1 MVLLSSIK
9 RAYCRIQNY
18 WAPSAS
24 SQSSLFLLLGGIGM
38 LFSIVSSPLQA
49 QNVVELLRF
58 ESAERTIYEQEPVQR
73 LIQARLTVD
82 GLAMVCDTA
91 YRYLDRSELLA
102 IGNLQIETEN
112 AIIWT
117 DSLRYF
123 SKNERSLL
131 RGRVIIEQE
140 NTRLFG
146 TSVDYNFEEKIAY
159 FTNGIRLVDSTGVL
173 TANRG
178 TYFEEQ
184 DSALFIE
191 HVQLLTEEEYAES
204 DFMTLARKSKRSYLS
219 GNVLI
224 DNLSDQQRIRA
235 DSIYADSTGF
245 RQLIGNAVIRTI
257 DFAANDTPDDPTPDI
272 NMPDINTPD
281 DPMPDINTPEIN
293 TPDDPAP
300 EINTDTISD
309 TTYVF
314 APIIKL
320 YDKDS
325 TFTFQSDSLSQS
337 WSTNFSTR
345 SDSLQYDS
353 ELEEF
358 TLTGQ
363 PIAWYDN
370 TELNAKTIIA
380 QTDSNELSLL
390 YLLNEAFVTVK
401 AEKSGRFNQLKA
413 DTVITR
419 FINGR
424 LHTMTL
430 EPNVTILY
438 FTQNEED
445 ENDGAIELNTPLAN
459 IRFVEDDIDELAAT
473 ASQGFVFEEDS
484 SLSLR
489 RLEGFRWSPNDRPIK
504 PSIDLEY
511 RFDAVPNEP
520 AFVLPIRFQQYVKD
534 KKSVNFN
541 PK

>member
-1 MVLLSSIK
+1 
-9 RAYCRIQNY
+9 
-18 WAPSAS
+18 
-24 SQSSLFLLLGGIGM
+24 M
-38 LFSIVSSPLQA
+38 LFSIVSRPLQA

-257 DFAANDTPDDPTPDI
+257 DSAANDA
-272 NMPDINTPD
+272 
-281 DPMPDINTPEIN
+281 
-293 TPDDPAP
+293 PDDPAP
-300 EINTDTISD
+300 EINTDTESD
-309 TTYVF
+309 TTFVF
-314 APIIKL
+314 APIIKV

-419 FINGR
+419 FMGGR

-489 RLEGFRWSPNDRPIK
+489 RLEGFRWSPNDRPSK

-520 AFVLPIRFQQYVKD
+520 AFIYPLRFQEYVND

>member
-9 RAYCRIQNY
+9 RAYCRKKNY
-18 WAPSAS
+18 WTPSAK
-24 SQSSLFLLLGGIGM
+24 SQRSLFLLLGGFGV
-38 LFSIVSSPLQA
+38 LFSLVCSPLQA

-82 GLAMVCDTA
+82 GLKMVCDTA

-123 SKNERSLL
+123 SKDERSLL

-140 NTRLFG
+140 NTGLFG

-191 HVQLLTEEEYAES
+191 HVQLLTEEDYAES

-224 DNLSDQQRIRA
+224 DNISNQQRIRA

-257 DFAANDTPDDPTPDI
+257 ESVVNDTPDNQTPDI
-272 NMPDINTPD
+272 NPPDINTLDDPTPD
-281 DPMPDINTPEIN
+281 DPMPETTPNIE
-293 TPDDPAP
+293 
-300 EINTDTISD
+300 SD
-309 TTYVF
+309 TTFVF
-314 APIIKL
+314 APRINI
-320 YDKDS
+320 YDQDS
-325 TFTFQSDSLSQS
+325 TFIFQSDSLSRS
-337 WSTNFSTR
+337 WSPNFSTR
-345 SDSLQYDS
+345 SDSLKYES
-353 ELEEF
+353 EFEQF

-390 YLLNEAFVTVK
+390 YLFNEAFVTVR

-419 FINGR
+419 FIDGR

-473 ASQGFVFEEDS
+473 ATQGFVFDEDS

-489 RLEGFRWSPNDRPIK
+489 RLEGFRWSPDDHPIK

-511 RFDAVPNEP
+511 RFEAVPNQP
-520 AFVLPIRFQQYVKD
+520 AFILPLRYQQYVND

-541 PK
+541 PN

>member
-1 MVLLSSIK
+1 
-9 RAYCRIQNY
+9 
-18 WAPSAS
+18 
-24 SQSSLFLLLGGIGM
+24 M
-38 LFSIVSSPLQA
+38 LFSIVSRPLQA

-257 DFAANDTPDDPTPDI
+257 DSAANDA
-272 NMPDINTPD
+272 
-281 DPMPDINTPEIN
+281 
-293 TPDDPAP
+293 PDDPAP
-300 EINTDTISD
+300 EINTDTESD
-309 TTYVF
+309 TTFVF
-314 APIIKL
+314 APIIKV

-363 PIAWYDN
+363 PIAWYEN

-390 YLLNEAFVTVK
+390 YLLNKAFVTVK

-419 FINGR
+419 FMGGR

-489 RLEGFRWSPNDRPIK
+489 RLEGFRWNPNDRPTK

-520 AFVLPIRFQQYVKD
+520 AFIYPLRFQEYVND

>member
-9 RAYCRIQNY
+9 CAYSRIKNC
-18 WAPSAS
+18 WAPAAN
-24 SQSSLFLLLGGIGM
+24 SQMSLFLLLGGIGA

-146 TSVDYNFEEKIAY
+146 RSVDYNFEEKIAY
-159 FTNGIRLVDSTGVL
+159 FTNGIRLEDSTGVL

-191 HVQLLTEEEYAES
+191 HVQLLSEEEYAES
-204 DFMTLARKSKRSYLS
+204 DFMTLARTTKRSYLS

-257 DFAANDTPDDPTPDI
+257 DSAANDTSDELTPDSNTPNESNPDIDTPDDPNPKS
-272 NMPDINTPD
+272 NTN
-281 DPMPDINTPEIN
+281 IE
-293 TPDDPAP
+293 
-300 EINTDTISD
+300 SD
-309 TTYVF
+309 TTFVF
-314 APIIKL
+314 APIINV

-390 YLLNEAFVTVK
+390 YLLNDAFVTVR
-401 AEKSGRFNQLKA
+401 AEESGRFNQLKA
-413 DTVITR
+413 DTIITR
-419 FINGR
+419 FKDGR
-424 LHTMTL
+424 LNTMTL

-438 FTQNEED
+438 FTQNQEN

-459 IRFVEDDIDELAAT
+459 IRFVEDDIDELTAA

-489 RLEGFRWSPNDRPIK
+489 RLEGFRWSPNNRPSK
-504 PSIDLEY
+504 PTIDLEY
-511 RFDAVPNEP
+511 RFDAVPTKPE
-520 AFVLPIRFQQYVKD
+520 FILPLRFQQYVKD

>member
-9 RAYCRIQNY
+9 RACCRIKNY
-18 WAPSAS
+18 WTPSANN
-24 SQSSLFLLLGGIGM
+24 QSSLFLLLGGIGV

-123 SKNERSLL
+123 SKDERSLL

-140 NTRLFG
+140 NTGLFG

-173 TANRG
+173 TANSG
-178 TYFEEQ
+178 TYFEKQ

-191 HVQLLTEEEYAES
+191 HVQLLTEEDYADS

-224 DNLSDQQRIRA
+224 HNISDQQRIRA

-257 DFAANDTPDDPTPDI
+257 ESAVNDTPEEPTLNINTPDINTLDDPTPEI
-272 NMPDINTPD
+272 TPDI
-281 DPMPDINTPEIN
+281 E
-293 TPDDPAP
+293 
-300 EINTDTISD
+300 SD
-309 TTYVF
+309 TTFVF
-314 APIIKL
+314 APHINI
-320 YDKDS
+320 YDQDS
-325 TFTFQSDSLSQS
+325 SFIFHSDSLSSS
-337 WSTNFSTR
+337 WSPNFSTR
-345 SDSLQYDS
+345 SDSLKYES
-353 ELEEF
+353 EFEQF

-380 QTDSNELSLL
+380 QTDSNKLSLL
-390 YLLNEAFVTVK
+390 YLFNEAFVTVR

-419 FINGR
+419 FIDGR
-424 LHTMTL
+424 LHTMNL

-438 FTQNEED
+438 FTKNEED

-459 IRFVEDDIDELAAT
+459 IRFVEDDVDELVAT
-473 ASQGFVFEEDS
+473 ATQGFVFEEDS

-489 RLEGFRWSPNDRPIK
+489 RLEGFRWSPDDRPIK

-511 RFDAVPNEP
+511 RFEAVPNQP
-520 AFVLPIRFQQYVKD
+520 AFILPLRYQQYVND
-534 KKSVNFN
+534 KKIVNFN
-541 PK
+541 PE

>member
-1 MVLLSSIK
+1 
-9 RAYCRIQNY
+9 
-18 WAPSAS
+18 
-24 SQSSLFLLLGGIGM
+24 M
-38 LFSIVSSPLQA
+38 LFSIVSRPLQA

-257 DFAANDTPDDPTPDI
+257 DSAANDA
-272 NMPDINTPD
+272 
-281 DPMPDINTPEIN
+281 
-293 TPDDPAP
+293 PDDPAP
-300 EINTDTISD
+300 EINTDTESD
-309 TTYVF
+309 TTFVF
-314 APIIKL
+314 APIIKV

-419 FINGR
+419 FMGGH

-489 RLEGFRWSPNDRPIK
+489 RLEGFRWSPNDRPSK

-520 AFVLPIRFQQYVKD
+520 AFIYPLRFQEYVND

>member
-9 RAYCRIQNY
+9 RTYCRVKNH
-18 WAPSAS
+18 WAPSAN
-24 SQSSLFLLLGGIGM
+24 SQRSLFLLLGGIGM
-38 LFSIVSSPLQA
+38 LFSIVSRPLQA

-191 HVQLLTEEEYAES
+191 HVQLHTEEEYAES

-235 DSIYADSTGF
+235 DSIYADSTDF

-257 DFAANDTPDDPTPDI
+257 DSAANDA
-272 NMPDINTPD
+272 
-281 DPMPDINTPEIN
+281 
-293 TPDDPAP
+293 PDDPAP
-300 EINTDTISD
+300 EINTDTESD
-309 TTYVF
+309 TTFVF
-314 APIIKL
+314 APIIKV

-419 FINGR
+419 FMGGR

-489 RLEGFRWSPNDRPIK
+489 RLEGFRWSPNDRPSK

-520 AFVLPIRFQQYVKD
+520 AFIYPLRFQQYVND

>member
-1 MVLLSSIK
+1 M
-9 RAYCRIQNY
+9 
-18 WAPSAS
+18 P
-24 SQSSLFLLLGGIGM
+24 
-38 LFSIVSSPLQA
+38 
-49 QNVVELLRF
+49 E
-58 ESAERTIYEQEPVQR
+58 
-73 LIQARLTVD
+73 
-82 GLAMVCDTA
+82 
-91 YRYLDRSELLA
+91 
-102 IGNLQIETEN
+102 
-112 AIIWT
+112 
-117 DSLRYF
+117 
-123 SKNERSLL
+123 
-131 RGRVIIEQE
+131 
-140 NTRLFG
+140 
-146 TSVDYNFEEKIAY
+146 
-159 FTNGIRLVDSTGVL
+159 
-173 TANRG
+173 
-178 TYFEEQ
+178 
-184 DSALFIE
+184 
-191 HVQLLTEEEYAES
+191 
-204 DFMTLARKSKRSYLS
+204 
-219 GNVLI
+219 
-224 DNLSDQQRIRA
+224 
-235 DSIYADSTGF
+235 
-245 RQLIGNAVIRTI
+245 
-257 DFAANDTPDDPTPDI
+257 I
-272 NMPDINTPD
+272 NMA
-281 DPMPDINTPEIN
+281 EIN
-293 TPDDPAP
+293 TPDDPTP
-300 EINTDTISD
+300 ESNTKIESD
-309 TTYVF
+309 TTFVF
-314 APIIKL
+314 APIIKV

-390 YLLNEAFVTVK
+390 YLLNEAFVTVR

-419 FINGR
+419 FIDGR

-438 FTQNEED
+438 FTQNEE
-445 ENDGAIELNTPLAN
+445 EVNDGAIELNTPLAN
-459 IRFVEDDIDELAAT
+459 IRFVDEDIDELAAT

-489 RLEGFRWSPNDRPIK
+489 RLEGFRWSPNDRPSK

-520 AFVLPIRFQQYVKD
+520 AFILPYRFQQYVND